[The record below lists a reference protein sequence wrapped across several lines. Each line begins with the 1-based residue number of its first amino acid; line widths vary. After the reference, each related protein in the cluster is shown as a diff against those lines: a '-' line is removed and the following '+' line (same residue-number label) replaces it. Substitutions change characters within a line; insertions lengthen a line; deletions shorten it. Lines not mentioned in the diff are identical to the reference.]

1 MCVYMC
7 VSKMSHS
14 VLCGTLQVVA
24 AFLTH
29 YEFRKGVHSGGVLF
43 VLWSILV
50 IFLIA
55 PFRSII
61 LHTRDGN
68 PMVSKIIINEQQC
81 DFVCEY
87 EFMTSVYTHV
97 QYM

>member
-1 MCVYMC
+1 
-7 VSKMSHS
+7 MSHS

-61 LHTRDGN
+61 LHARDGN
-68 PMVSKIIINEQQC
+68 PMVSTFRLYI
-81 DFVCEY
+81 
-87 EFMTSVYTHV
+87 HV
-97 QYM
+97 HQFDIVV